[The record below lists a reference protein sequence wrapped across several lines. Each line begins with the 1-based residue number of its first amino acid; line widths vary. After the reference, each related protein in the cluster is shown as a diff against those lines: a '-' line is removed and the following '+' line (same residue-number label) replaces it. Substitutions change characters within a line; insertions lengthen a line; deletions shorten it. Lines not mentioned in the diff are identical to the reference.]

1 MMETNASGEVT
12 TVNLGEQL
20 QLLESLPA
28 TLRALVQHAPVQVD
42 LRVIWAI
49 WQRFGQSA
57 QDQIEA
63 VFDGEFPGWRDPP
76 RHPRGVKLAA
86 MQQAR
91 ASLAGLGA

>member
-1 MMETNASGEVT
+1 MNNTNASGEVT

-28 TLRALVQHAPVQVD
+28 ELRALVQHAPVQVD

-49 WQRFGQSA
+49 WQRFGQDA

-63 VFDGEFPGWRDPP
+63 VFNSEFPGWMDPP
-76 RHPRGVKLAA
+76 RPRGVKLAA
-86 MQQAR
+86 MQSAR
-91 ASLAGLGA
+91 AKLAGLGQ